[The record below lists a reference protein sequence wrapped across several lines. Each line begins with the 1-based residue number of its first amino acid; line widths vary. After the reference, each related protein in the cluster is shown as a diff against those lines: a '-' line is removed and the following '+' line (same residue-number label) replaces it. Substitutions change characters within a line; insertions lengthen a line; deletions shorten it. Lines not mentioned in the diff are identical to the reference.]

1 MIAVSKHISNKY
13 NKFIL
18 KCSIFVI
25 NIVINVSPMKFNF
38 IESHRTTAE
47 EQDEVLRRTSRRGRW
62 RRVAPL
68 GKGLSLQRLGI
79 KTKGISKKSLTTV
92 RRIP

>member
-25 NIVINVSPMKFNF
+25 NIVINVSSMKFNF

-47 EQDEVLRRTSRRGRW
+47 EQDEVLRR
-62 RRVAPL
+62 AP
-68 GKGLSLQRLGI
+68 GKGDERGWRPLIRGCRHSDWGLRQRGF
-79 KTKGISKKSLTTV
+79 
-92 RRIP
+92 RRNP